1 MRGRW
6 LCSPT
11 SPERF
16 YMIRPATLST
26 SAATGMPKHASKA
39 FQNSARHAPKPS
51 KIEARGGLG
60 SQKDV
65 PHQPSD
71 TQECRRVAQ
80 EAPEREQVPPKS
92 GQKPAK
98 WRPGVAPEG
107 PRALQNQARRARR
120 PVFSVIF
127 AESSVRPGLE
137 ANFAS
142 FSRCALDGRYA
153 FRISFNGVLRTS
165 SLSRRAC
172 PRARENFE
180 KQGHWGFQ
188 NRPRS
193 ARNS

>member
-39 FQNSARHAPKPS
+39 FQNSARHAS
-51 KIEARGGLG
+51 KIEARGDLG

-71 TQECRRVAQ
+71 TQECRRLAQ
-80 EAPEREQVPPKS
+80 EAPEKDQVPPKS

-98 WRPGVAPEG
+98 WRPGVAQEG
-107 PRALQNQARRARR
+107 PRPLQNQARRAPR
-120 PVFSVIF
+120 PVFSAIF

-142 FSRCALDGRYA
+142 FSRCALDSRYA
-153 FRISFNGVLRTS
+153 FRISFNGGVRT
-165 SLSRRAC
+165 
-172 PRARENFE
+172 
-180 KQGHWGFQ
+180 
-188 NRPRS
+188 
-193 ARNS
+193 

>member
-16 YMIRPATLST
+16 YMIRPGTLST
-26 SAATGMPKHASKA
+26 SAATGMPKHATKA
-39 FQNSARHAPKPS
+39 FQNSARHGPKPS
-51 KIEARGGLG
+51 KIKARGGLG

-80 EAPEREQVPPKS
+80 EAPERDQVPPKS

-98 WRPGVAPEG
+98 WRPGAAQEG
-107 PRALQNQARRARR
+107 PRPFQNQARGARR

-142 FSRCALDGRYA
+142 FLRCALDGRYA
-153 FRISFNGVLRTS
+153 FCISFNDVS
-165 SLSRRAC
+165 CILSISQRA
-172 PRARENFE
+172 
-180 KQGHWGFQ
+180 
-188 NRPRS
+188 
-193 ARNS
+193 